1 MSVSVHVHYVRIPIE
16 HQPKAGPYYEPV
28 PIKHHLPDG
37 AWRLP
42 RHLVYALGRHPD
54 TGRFDPQLAGHL
66 VGNVLFPNA
75 TLIHDND
82 DVLIPRETVAALGHG
97 DIEAGQRVLD
107 QWHDR
112 LVVDAL
118 NDAVRR
124 HWGGR

>member
-1 MSVSVHVHYVRIPIE
+1 MSVSVHVHYVPIPIRHE
-16 HQPKAGPYYEPV
+16 PKPGPYYEPV

-42 RHLVYALGRHPD
+42 RHLIYALGRHPD
-54 TGRFDPQLAGHL
+54 TGRFDPNLAGHI
-66 VGNVLFPNA
+66 VDKLFPSA
-75 TLIHDND
+75 TLVHVGDH
-82 DVLIPRETVAALGHG
+82 VVIPRATVAALGYG

-107 QWHDR
+107 HWHDQ